1 VTFISFVYL
10 DDPSEIQIS
19 EDAIE
24 DMRGKVLSESEVQ
37 RCFLNCLLIFAMQM
51 LLTFYCLIN
60 MLQREEE
67 KEEAK
72 DPKEI
77 EQNLRD
83 TIKKHSFNILL
94 TRYICA
100 TILHLNIEA
109 EVE

>member
-1 VTFISFVYL
+1 
-10 DDPSEIQIS
+10 
-19 EDAIE
+19 
-24 DMRGKVLSESEVQ
+24 
-37 RCFLNCLLIFAMQM
+37 
-51 LLTFYCLIN
+51 
-60 MLQREEE
+60 MLQREQE
-67 KEEAK
+67 KEEAR

-83 TIKKHSFNILL
+83 TIKKRSFNILL